1 MTQFTSISID
11 QAIPQGP
18 PIELTERALTEIR
31 KVYADEAPEDDA
43 GLRVVVSRGGCSG
56 MSYEM
61 DFSEAH
67 PGDIEVDF
75 EDFKVFIDA
84 ESSLFITGT
93 TLDYQGGLRGRGFVF
108 SNPNARKT
116 CSCGDS
122 FGF

>member
-1 MTQFTSISID
+1 MTQFASISIG
-11 QAIPQGP
+11 QEIPQGR
-18 PIELTERALTEIR
+18 PIDLTERALAEIR
-31 KVYADEAPEDDA
+31 KVYADEAPGDNA

-61 DFSEAH
+61 DFSKAQ
-67 PGDIEVDF
+67 PGDIEVNF

-84 ESSLFITGT
+84 GSSLFITGS

-108 SNPNARKT
+108 TNPNASKT

-122 FGF
+122 FGL